1 MPAVSVIV
9 TCYNLG
15 QYLDECVE
23 SVLGQTFQDFEILI
37 VDDGSTDP
45 ATRTKLEGYVRPK
58 TRVIQNEH
66 RGIAAA
72 RNTGVEQSTGQY
84 LCILDADDRLLPT
97 FFERTIG
104 ALRRDSTLTFCGT
117 WLRTFGEEQWDWTPS
132 RCDIPTLLWEDTVLT
147 AAPVRRDAVLEVG
160 GFDTGMPEQGD
171 DDWDLWLQLVAAG
184 HRGTIVPEVLYE
196 YRRRPGSISRHCW
209 YGAGHLPL
217 LRYRVGKYQQLYSQY
232 LWDVLLHQDEATS
245 TLLRRNDELERHL
258 ASNLEPTLALRQAEL
273 QSLEHRLARHLQSS
287 QHLSNLETALAARV
301 AEVDAFKRSM
311 SWRVTAPLRTVYGW
325 WLKWTGA

>member
-1 MPAVSVIV
+1 VPAVSVIV

-15 QYLDECVE
+15 QYLDECVD
-23 SVLGQTFQDFEILI
+23 SVLGQTYQDVEILI

-45 ATRTKLEGYVRPK
+45 VTRSTLAHYARPK
-58 TRVIQNEH
+58 TRVIQTEH

-97 FFERTIG
+97 FFERTISV
-104 ALRRDSTLTFCGT
+104 LSHDPTLTFCGT
-117 WLRTFGEEQWDWTPS
+117 WLRTFGEEQWEWTPT

-147 AAPVRRDAVLEVG
+147 AAPVRRDAVLDIG

-171 DDWDLWLQLVAAG
+171 DDWDLWLRLVASG
-184 HRGTIVPEVLYE
+184 YRGTILPEVLYE
-196 YRRRPGSISRHCW
+196 YRRRPGSISHHCW

-217 LRYRVGKYQQLYSQY
+217 LRYRVAKYRQLYSQH
-232 LWDVLLHQDEATS
+232 LRDVLLHQDEATS
-245 TLLRRNDELERHL
+245 ALLRRNDELERHL
-258 ASNLEPTLALRQAEL
+258 ASNLEPAFALRQAEL
-273 QSLEHRLARHLQSS
+273 QSLELRLAHLDESSRHRS
-287 QHLSNLETALAARV
+287 QLETALAARA
-301 AEVDAFKRSM
+301 AEVEAFKHSM
-311 SWRVTAPLRTVYGW
+311 SWRVTAPLRTAYGW